1 MKTETNK
8 SLPRGWKTFYLLLLS
23 VYGISFY
30 LLLKNDLELLLPL
43 VVILFV
49 ITDKSYKKI
58 TNSRDVK
65 WSDLITPLPKEIK

>member
-8 SLPRGWKTFYLLLLS
+8 PLPRGWKTFYTLLLS
-23 VYGISFY
+23 VYGIAFF
-30 LLLKNDLELLLPL
+30 LLLKNDLELLLPM

>member
-8 SLPRGWKTFYLLLLS
+8 PLPRGWKTFYLLLLS
-23 VYGISFY
+23 VYRISFY
-30 LLLKNDLELLLPL
+30 LLLKNDLELLLPV

-58 TNSRDVK
+58 THSRDVK
-65 WSDLITPLPKEIK
+65 WSDLISPLQKGIK

>member
-8 SLPRGWKTFYLLLLS
+8 PLPRGWKTFYTLLLS
-23 VYGISFY
+23 VYGIAFF
-30 LLLKNDLELLLPL
+30 LLLKNDLELLLPM

-58 TNSRDVK
+58 TNSRDVR
-65 WSDLITPLPKEIK
+65 WSDLFFSLPK

>member
-8 SLPRGWKTFYLLLLS
+8 PLPKGWKTFYILLLS
-23 VYGISFY
+23 VYGIS
-30 LLLKNDLELLLPL
+30 LLLLLRNDLELFIP
-43 VVILFV
+43 VFVILFV

-65 WSDLITPLPKEIK
+65 WSDLISPLQKEIK

>member
-8 SLPRGWKTFYLLLLS
+8 PLPRGWKTFYILLLS
-23 VYGISFY
+23 VYGISLFQ
-30 LLLKNDLELLLPL
+30 LLKNDLELFLP
-43 VVILFV
+43 VVVLLFV

-65 WSDLITPLPKEIK
+65 WSDMI

>member
-8 SLPRGWKTFYLLLLS
+8 PLPRGWKTFYVLLLF
-23 VYGISFY
+23 VYGFSLF
-30 LLLKNDLELLLPL
+30 LLLKNDLELLIPV

-65 WSDLITPLPKEIK
+65 WSDLFFSLPK

>member
-8 SLPRGWKTFYLLLLS
+8 PLPRGWKIFYILLLS

-30 LLLKNDLELLLPL
+30 LLLKNDLELLLPV

-58 TNSRDVK
+58 TNSREVK
-65 WSDLITPLPKEIK
+65 WSDLISPLPKAIK

>member
-8 SLPRGWKTFYLLLLS
+8 SLPKGWKTFYTLLLS

-30 LLLKNDLELLLPL
+30 LLLKNDLELLLPV

-49 ITDKSYKKI
+49 FTDKSYKKI
-58 TNSRDVK
+58 TNSRDVR
-65 WSDLITPLPKEIK
+65 WSDLIFSLP

>member
-8 SLPRGWKTFYLLLLS
+8 PLPRGWKTFYVLLLS

-30 LLLKNDLELLLPL
+30 LLMKNDLELLLPV

-65 WSDLITPLPKEIK
+65 WSDLISPLPKGIK